1 MLSKIFVFAA
11 AFALLSGSVAAQ
23 DRSVSLADAIRLA
36 EQAQPSIMRANAD
49 IHNAGAQKRVAVGA
63 FLPDLTA
70 SSRGSQTFSE
80 GVDRIDPNT
89 GLPQV
94 SNSTTGN
101 ISFQLSAGLDLFSGF
116 RRTADL
122 RAANA
127 QRDAAEAGLIDAKY
141 QVALLTTQEFLAA
154 LAADELSKVRQAGVV
169 RAEEQLKVSIAKL
182 RSGSATRSDSL
193 RSLVT
198 LGSARLLLVT
208 AQTQLATAEAN
219 LARLI
224 GVDGR
229 VSALDEPAFHDVL
242 TAIDQDAL
250 RLEALEQSPRVQS
263 AEADAQAS
271 RASYSASKSAYWP
284 TLRLSGSYA
293 YSGNS
298 RVNDY
303 QLFQSRQASLSL
315 SWPLF
320 NGFTRER
327 SIIQQAGAMD
337 VAEATA
343 NDVRRQV
350 QAALTQRFAELD
362 AAALRIGISQTSVV
376 AAEEDLRVQ
385 QERYRLGAATI
396 FDVLTSQEA
405 LNQSEVDVVN
415 ARFDYLRAKAQIE
428 ALIGRQ
434 L

>member
-1 MLSKIFVFAA
+1 MALGVCAA
-11 AFALLSGSVAAQ
+11 PIGAQ
-23 DRSVSLADAIRLA
+23 ERTISLADAIRLA
-36 EQAQPSIMRANAD
+36 EQVQPSIVRANAD
-49 IHNAGAQKRVAVGA
+49 ITNAGAQKRTAIGA

-70 SSRGSQTFSE
+70 SSTGSQTFSE

-89 GLPQV
+89 GLPQA

-101 ISFQLSAGLDLFSGF
+101 INFRLSAGVDLFAGF

-122 RAANA
+122 KAANA
-127 QRDAAEAGLIDAKY
+127 QQDAAEAGWVDARY
-141 QVALLTTQEFLAA
+141 QVALQTTQEFLAA
-154 LAADELSKVRQAGVV
+154 LAAAELRRVRQASVA
-169 RAEEQLKVSIAKL
+169 RAEEQLNISIAKL

-198 LGSARLLLVT
+198 LGNARLQLVT
-208 AQTQLATAEAN
+208 AGTQQATAEAN

-229 VSALDEPAFHDVL
+229 VSALDEPAFHDVV
-242 TAIDQDAL
+242 ADIDQDAL
-250 RLEALEQSPRVQS
+250 RLEGLERSPRVQS
-263 AEADAQAS
+263 ADADAQAS
-271 RASYSASKSAYWP
+271 RASYGASKAAYWP
-284 TLRLSGSYA
+284 TLRLNGSLS

-298 RVNDY
+298 RVSNY
-303 QLFQSRQASLSL
+303 ELFQSRQASLSL

-327 SIIQQAGAMD
+327 TITQRGGAMD

-343 NDVRRQV
+343 RDTRRQV
-350 QAALTQRFAELD
+350 SAALTQRFAELD
-362 AAALRIGISQTSVV
+362 AARLRIEISETSVA

-385 QERYRLGAATI
+385 QERYRLGAATV

-405 LNQSEVDVVN
+405 LTQAEVDVVN

>member
-1 MLSKIFVFAA
+1 MPPR
-11 AFALLSGSVAAQ
+11 ALIALTACVALATPVTAQ
-23 DRSVSLADAIRLA
+23 ERTVSLADAIRLA
-36 EQAQPSIMRANAD
+36 EQVQPTIVRANAD
-49 IHNAGAQKRVAVGA
+49 ITNAGAQKRTAIGA
-63 FLPDLTA
+63 FLPSLTA
-70 SSRGSQTFSE
+70 SSTGSQSFSE

-89 GLPQV
+89 GLPQA

-101 ISFQLSAGLDLFSGF
+101 LNFRLSAGVDLFAGF

-127 QRDAAEAGLIDAKY
+127 ERDAAEAGWVDARY
-141 QVALLTTQEFLAA
+141 QVALQTTQEFLAA
-154 LAADELSKVRQAGVV
+154 LAAAELGKVRQASVA
-169 RAEEQLKVSIAKL
+169 RAEEQLNISIAKL

-193 RSLVT
+193 RALVT
-198 LGSARLLLVT
+198 LGNARLQLLT
-208 AQTQLATAEAN
+208 AGTQQATAEAN

-224 GVDGR
+224 GVSGR
-229 VSALDEPAFHDVL
+229 VSAQDEPAFHDVV
-242 TAIDQDAL
+242 TDIDQDAL
-250 RLEALEQSPRVQS
+250 RLEALDQSPRVQS
-263 AEADAQAS
+263 ADADAQAS
-271 RASYSASKSAYWP
+271 RASYSASKAAYWP
-284 TLRLSGSYA
+284 TLRLAGSYT

-303 QLFQSRQASLSL
+303 ELFQSRQASLSL

-327 SIIQQAGAMD
+327 TIAQRAGTMD

-343 NDVRRQV
+343 NDTRRQV
-350 QAALTQRFAELD
+350 SAALTQRFAELD
-362 AAALRIGISQTSVV
+362 AAVLRIEISQTSVV

-385 QERYRLGAATI
+385 QERYRLGAATV

-405 LNQSEVDVVN
+405 LTQAEVDVVN

>member
-1 MLSKIFVFAA
+1 MRHECLHVIAVIALLPATAA
-11 AFALLSGSVAAQ
+11 AQQASVT
-23 DRSVSLADAIRLA
+23 LADAIRLA
-36 EQAQPSIMRANAD
+36 EQVQPSILRANAD

-70 SSRGSQTFSE
+70 SSTGSQTFSE
-80 GVDRIDPNT
+80 GVERIDPST
-89 GLPQV
+89 GLPQA

-101 ISFQLSAGLDLFSGF
+101 INFRLSAGLDLFSGF

-122 RAANA
+122 RVANA
-127 QRDAAEAGLIDAKY
+127 QRDAAEAGLVDAKY
-141 QVALLTTQEFLAA
+141 QVALTTTQEFFAA
-154 LAADELSKVRQAGVV
+154 LAAEELRKVRQVGVT

-198 LGSARLLLVT
+198 LGTARLQLVT
-208 AQTQLATAEAN
+208 AETQLATAEAN
-219 LARLI
+219 LGRLI
-224 GVDGR
+224 GVEGR
-229 VSALDEPAFHDVL
+229 VTALDEPAFHDVL
-242 TAIDQDAL
+242 TEVDQDAL
-250 RLEALEQSPRVQS
+250 RVEALEHSPQVQN
-263 AEADAQAS
+263 AEASARAS
-271 RASYSASKSAYWP
+271 RAAYSASKAAYWP
-284 TLRLSGSYA
+284 TLRLSGSYT

-298 RVNDY
+298 KVNDY
-303 QLFQSRQASLSL
+303 ELFQSRQASLSL

-320 NGFTRER
+320 NGFSRER
-327 SIIQQAGAMD
+327 TIVQQAGTMD

-362 AAALRIGISQTSVV
+362 AAALRINITQTSVV

-396 FDVLTSQEA
+396 FDVLSSQEA
-405 LNQSEVDVVN
+405 LTQAEVDVVN

>member
-1 MLSKIFVFAA
+1 MLPRTLVALAACVAFAA
-11 AFALLSGSVAAQ
+11 PVGAQ
-23 DRSVSLADAIRLA
+23 ERTVSLADAIRLA
-36 EQAQPSIMRANAD
+36 EQVQPSIVRANAD
-49 IHNAGAQKRVAVGA
+49 ITNAGAQKRTAIGA
-63 FLPDLTA
+63 FLPSLTA
-70 SSRGSQTFSE
+70 STTGSQTFSE

-89 GLPQV
+89 GLPQA

-101 ISFQLSAGLDLFSGF
+101 VNFRLSAGVDLFAGF

-122 RAANA
+122 KAANA
-127 QRDAAEAGLIDAKY
+127 QRDAAEAGWVDARY
-141 QVALLTTQEFLAA
+141 QVALQTTQEFLAA
-154 LAADELSKVRQAGVV
+154 LAAAELRKVRQASVA
-169 RAEEQLKVSIAKL
+169 RAEEQLNISIAKL

-198 LGSARLLLVT
+198 LGNTRLQLVT
-208 AQTQLATAEAN
+208 AGTQQATAEAN

-224 GVDGR
+224 GVEGR
-229 VSALDEPAFHDVL
+229 VAAQDEPAFHNVV

-250 RLEALEQSPRVQS
+250 RLEALGQSPRVQS

-271 RASYSASKSAYWP
+271 RASYSASKAAYWP
-284 TLRLSGSYA
+284 TLRLAGSFT

-303 QLFQSRQASLSL
+303 ELFQSRQASLSL
-315 SWPLF
+315 NWPLF

-327 SIIQQAGAMD
+327 NIAQQAGAMD

-343 NDVRRQV
+343 NDTRRQV
-350 QAALTQRFAELD
+350 SAALTQRFAELD
-362 AAALRIGISQTSVV
+362 AAALRIEISQTSVV

-385 QERYRLGAATI
+385 QERYRLGAATV

-405 LNQSEVDVVN
+405 LTQAEVDVVN

-428 ALIGRQ
+428 ALIGRT

>member
-1 MLSKIFVFAA
+1 MLPRTLL
-11 AFALLSGSVAAQ
+11 ALLALGVCAAPIGAQ
-23 DRSVSLADAIRLA
+23 ERTISLADAIRLA
-36 EQAQPSIMRANAD
+36 KQVQPSIVRANAD
-49 IHNAGAQKRVAVGA
+49 ITNAGAQKRTAIGA
-63 FLPDLTA
+63 FLPSLTA
-70 SSRGSQTFSE
+70 SSTGSQTFSE

-101 ISFQLSAGLDLFSGF
+101 INFRLSAGVDLFAGF

-127 QRDAAEAGLIDAKY
+127 QRDAAEAGWVDARY
-141 QVALLTTQEFLAA
+141 QVALSTTQEFFAA
-154 LAADELSKVRQAGVV
+154 LAAAELRKVRQAGVA
-169 RAEEQLKVSIAKL
+169 RAEEQLNISIAKL

-198 LGSARLLLVT
+198 LGNARLQLVT
-208 AQTQLATAEAN
+208 AGTQQATAEAN

-229 VSALDEPAFHDVL
+229 VSALDEPAFHDVV
-242 TAIDQDAL
+242 ADIDQDAL
-250 RLEALEQSPRVQS
+250 RLEGLEGSPRVQS
-263 AEADAQAS
+263 AEADAQAA
-271 RASYSASKSAYWP
+271 RAEHSASKAAYWP
-284 TLRLSGSYA
+284 TLRLNGSLS

-298 RVNDY
+298 RVSNY
-303 QLFQSRQASLSL
+303 ELFQSRQASLSL

-327 SIIQQAGAMD
+327 TIAQRGGAMD

-343 NDVRRQV
+343 RDTRRQV
-350 QAALTQRFAELD
+350 SAALTQRFAELD
-362 AAALRIGISQTSVV
+362 AARLRIEISETSVV
-376 AAEEDLRVQ
+376 ATEEDLRVQ
-385 QERYRLGAATI
+385 QERYRLGAATV

-405 LNQSEVDVVN
+405 LTQAEVDVVN

>member
-1 MLSKIFVFAA
+1 MRHRCLPFIVTIALLPATAA
-11 AFALLSGSVAAQ
+11 AQQPSVT
-23 DRSVSLADAIRLA
+23 LADAIRLA
-36 EQAQPSIMRANAD
+36 EQVQPSILRANAD

-70 SSRGSQTFSE
+70 SSTGSQTFSE
-80 GVDRIDPNT
+80 GVTRIDPNT
-89 GLPQV
+89 GLPQA

-101 ISFQLSAGLDLFSGF
+101 INFRLSAGLDLFSGF

-127 QRDAAEAGLIDAKY
+127 QRDAAEAGLVDAKY
-141 QVALLTTQEFLAA
+141 QVALTTTQEFLAA
-154 LAADELSKVRQAGVV
+154 LAAEELRKVRQAGVT

-198 LGSARLLLVT
+198 LGTARLQLVT
-208 AQTQLATAEAN
+208 AETDLATAEAN
-219 LARLI
+219 LGRLI
-224 GVDGR
+224 GVEGR
-229 VSALDEPAFHDVL
+229 ATALDEPGFHNVL
-242 TAIDQDAL
+242 TTVDQDAL
-250 RLEALEQSPRVQS
+250 RVEALERSPQVQS
-263 AEADAQAS
+263 AEADARAS
-271 RASYSASKSAYWP
+271 RAAYSASKSAYWP
-284 TLRLSGSYA
+284 TLRLGGSFT

-298 RVNDY
+298 NVNDY
-303 QLFQSRQASLSL
+303 ELFQSRQASLSL
-315 SWPLF
+315 NWPLF
-320 NGFTRER
+320 NGFARER
-327 SIIQQAGAMD
+327 TIVQQAGAMD

-362 AAALRIGISQTSVV
+362 AAALRIDITQTSVV

-405 LNQSEVDVVN
+405 LTQAEVDVVN